1 MRTIIPFL
9 LASFLFACGE
19 STENTEMTQSTRST
33 DKETT
38 SEDLETKAK
47 RHAEARLGI
56 SPTEKYT
63 LEIYPENLDGDEK
76 PDAIITLNRLEFAK
90 NEAAKSKNPVK
101 HAELG
106 FMGNYNYIFY
116 YDGGLDKI
124 SPEILVPSSPNTA
137 LKVSF
142 EHIASEKFK
151 DILIDYRVLNA
162 SFRNFYTVIEHTP
175 RHVFQWK
182 VFDGINKTEKEAY
195 HFSYT
200 EGTLGPQKDILVMKA
215 TMKDPGKVAD
225 IYSFEPEI
233 TPSSEQLY
241 RFFYYPREGKYMSKK

>member
-19 STENTEMTQSTRST
+19 PTENTEMTQSTRSN
-33 DKETT
+33 DKESS

-56 SPTEKYT
+56 SPTEKYSIK
-63 LEIYPENLDGDEK
+63 IYSENLDGDEQ
-76 PDAIITLNRLEFAK
+76 PDAIITLNRVEFAK
-90 NEAAKSKNPVK
+90 NYASKSKNPVK

-106 FMGNYNYIFY
+106 FMGNYNYLFY

-124 SPEILVPSSPNTA
+124 SPEIPVPSSANAP

-175 RHVFQWK
+175 RQVFQWK
-182 VFDGINKTEKEAY
+182 VFDGLNKTEKEAY
-195 HFSYT
+195 HFNYA
-200 EGTLGPQKDILVMKA
+200 EGTIGPQKDILVMKA

-233 TPSSEQLY
+233 TPTSEQLY